1 MSLILKQH
9 DIKVKITEFRVND
22 VQLKFGKD
30 KNEPGFFID
39 GNEHGCDSK
48 MKTAY
53 VGIQNEEV
61 VSSIC
66 INSDDEKEHIKHNQ
80 EIRDKDL
87 NSRLLSLGYKLSEQN
102 WSDGILKVYYK
113 VSDRFI
119 TFEEA
124 KQKCRNDGTSFPAPR
139 SGSLYLNNQKFN
151 HVTT

>member
-1 MSLILKQH
+1 M
-9 DIKVKITEFRVND
+9 ND
-22 VQLKFGKD
+22 VQLKFGRD
-30 KNEPGFFID
+30 KNEQGFFID
-39 GNEHGCDSK
+39 GDEHGCGSK

-113 VSDRFI
+113 TYPHSMN
-119 TFEEA
+119 FESA
-124 KQKCRNDGTSFPAPR
+124 KKQCQDDGTSLPAPQ
-139 SGSLYLNNQKFN
+139 SGSLYLNRQKLS
-151 HVTT
+151 HVKTKCL